1 MAIRRKHTFQGEG
14 TRVPSPVPVA
24 EAVSQQQ
31 PGCPDQQL
39 GSSLASRADASTSQ
53 GRGAHAAGGAAAKH
67 RVFRGLPI
75 LFAALIVIAGLC
87 MIAYPFAS
95 DYLNKLE
102 QAKVTQNLDQAIE
115 QTPQEDLSAYLR
127 QAEDYNSR
135 LLAGSTYVIDPFDP
149 DTPTVGDEEYL
160 ACLNLNGDGVM
171 GRIVIPS
178 IGVNLPVAHGT
189 EGAGMDR
196 GVGHVVNT
204 SLPVGGA
211 STHAVLAGHTG
222 LPSAVIFDKL
232 DQLSVGDYFVIQVL
246 GEDHAYRVTS
256 TEVVLPDDTTS
267 LGVQDGKDLVT
278 LVTCTP
284 YGVNSH
290 RLLIHAERCE
300 VPQDWLDR
308 EASGDTGLPFPYE
321 TGASSFP
328 PFLIGV
334 FVAAGVVAVVIIVRV
349 ARRKRERR

>member
-1 MAIRRKHTFQGEG
+1 MSAG
-14 TRVPSPVPVA
+14 
-24 EAVSQQQ
+24 
-31 PGCPDQQL
+31 
-39 GSSLASRADASTSQ
+39 
-53 GRGAHAAGGAAAKH
+53 HAAGRGCAK
-67 RVFRGLPI
+67 RRGLRTAPI
-75 LFAALIVIAGLC
+75 VVAVLVVIAGLC

-102 QAKVTQNLDQAIE
+102 QAKVTQSLDQTIE
-115 QTPQEDLSAYLR
+115 QTPQEDLSAYMR
-127 QAEDYNSR
+127 QAEDYNAR
-135 LLAGSTYVIDPFDP
+135 LLSGSTYVIDPFDP
-149 DTPTVGDEEYL
+149 DAPTVNDEEYL

-189 EGAGMDR
+189 EGSGMDH

-222 LPSAVIFDKL
+222 LPSAIIFDKL
-232 DQLSVGDYFVIQVL
+232 DQLSVGDYFIIQVL

-256 TEVVLPDDTTS
+256 TEVVLPNDTTS
-267 LGVQDGKDLVT
+267 LGVQDGRDLIT

-290 RLLIHAERCE
+290 RLLVHAERCE

-308 EASGDTGLPFPYE
+308 EAAGDTGLPFPYE
-321 TGASSFP
+321 TGRESFP

-334 FVAAGVVAVVIIVRV
+334 FVALGILVAVAAARVVRM
-349 ARRKRERR
+349 ARKKRGR